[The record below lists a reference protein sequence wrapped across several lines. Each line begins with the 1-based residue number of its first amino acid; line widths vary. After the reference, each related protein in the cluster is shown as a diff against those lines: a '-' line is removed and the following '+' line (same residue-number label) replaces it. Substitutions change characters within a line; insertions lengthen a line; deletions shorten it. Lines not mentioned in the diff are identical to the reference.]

1 MSQLISS
8 QYQFGGSLPV
18 DAPTY
23 VVRQADEDLY
33 EALKAGEFCYVLNSR
48 QMGKSSLRVR
58 AMAKLQAE
66 GIRCAEIDITMI
78 GSEQVTPEEWYEG
91 IVSYLVSEFDLEVNE
106 ETWWRDRCHL
116 SLVQRLSKFIDEVLL
131 AELSQ
136 SIVIFVD
143 EIDNVLSLNFLIDD
157 FFALIRACYNQR
169 VDKPAY
175 KRLTFALLGVAT
187 PPNLIQDKT
196 RTPFNIGRS
205 IQLNGFQSHEAQP
218 LVQGLVGKVSN
229 PEVVI
234 EEVLYWTG
242 GQPFLTQKLCHLISI
257 SSPSLVTSREAKSI
271 EDLVRSQITDENWEA
286 TDEPEHLRTI
296 RDRILSKKRLTIGI
310 LALYQQILQKGK
322 VAVDHSPEQIELRLS
337 GLVVNQDGKLRL
349 YNRIYESIF
358 DQIWVDEVLSNLR
371 PYAKALDAWRA
382 SNYQDESQLLQGQQ
396 LESAL
401 AWAAHKSLSY
411 LDYQFLAAS
420 QELKKLEAERKAKQ
434 ILTEAR
440 QKAERQIRT
449 GSTILVMSSIGSIA
463 AVGLVVNA
471 SLRSQWSEIKSL
483 NSSSETLHSFNRL
496 PEALLL
502 SVKAGKQLQG
512 AIIGVPNELKAETAS
527 TLQRVIN
534 TTQNRLEGHT
544 GEVYNVNFSPDGQI
558 IASASEDKTVK
569 LWNREGKEL
578 KPLEGHSD
586 RVWSVSFS
594 HNSQTIATASWDNTV
609 KLWDRKGNVIDP
621 PLKEHTDWV
630 FSVSFSPD
638 DQTLASVSRDR
649 KVILWDLGKK
659 DIKQQW
665 NSKHKDHVV
674 DVSFSPNG
682 KIIATASDDGTV
694 KLWNQNGTLLRTLE
708 EHSNQVNSV
717 SFSPDG
723 KTIATASDDDTVKLW
738 NQNGTLLRTLKGHS
752 ERVMSASFS
761 ADGQTIATAS
771 FDKTVKLWKLDGTLL
786 KTLQGHDDWVWDASF
801 SPDGRTLASASR
813 DRTIRLWPL
822 DSSELLPELTELLV
836 RGCQL
841 LHDHWK
847 NEPNV
852 QESDRRLCDGIASEK
867 GFDTKIF

>member
-1 MSQLISS
+1 MH
-8 QYQFGGSLPV
+8 
-18 DAPTY
+18 
-23 VVRQADEDLY
+23 R
-33 EALKAGEFCYVLNSR
+33 
-48 QMGKSSLRVR
+48 
-58 AMAKLQAE
+58 LQAE
-66 GIRCAEIDITMI
+66 GITCAEIDLAGI
-78 GSEQVTPEEWYEG
+78 GSQNVTAEQWYGG
-91 IVSYLVSEFDLEVNE
+91 IIQELVSSLELKINRR
-106 ETWWRDRCHL
+106 TWWRDHDDL
-116 SLVQRLSKFIDEVLL
+116 SPVQRFNEFIEKVLL
-131 AELSQ
+131 AACSQ
-136 SIVIFVD
+136 HIVIFID
-143 EIDNVLSLNFLIDD
+143 EIDNVLRFNFKDD
-157 FFALIRACYNQR
+157 FFAVIRSCYNKR
-169 VDKPAY
+169 ADKPEY
-175 KRLTFALLGVAT
+175 KCLTFALLGVAT
-187 PPNLIQDKT
+187 PSDLIQDKN
-196 RTPFNIGRS
+196 RTPFNIGRA
-205 IQLNGFQSHEAQP
+205 IELHGFQLPEAQP
-218 LVQGLVGKVSN
+218 LAKGLSMKVSN
-229 PEVVI
+229 PQAVLT
-234 EEVLYWTG
+234 EVLTWTG
-242 GQPFLTQKLCHLISI
+242 GQPFLTQKLCKLVLT
-257 SSPSLVTSREAKSI
+257 SPLFVRAGDEAKWV
-271 EDLVRSQITDENWEA
+271 EDLVRLQVIEHWEA
-286 TDEPEHLRTI
+286 NDDPEHLKTI
-296 RDRILSKKRLTIGI
+296 RDRILSKKQLTIGI
-310 LALYQQILQKGK
+310 LALYQQILQQSE
-322 VAVDHSPEQIELRLS
+322 VAVDYSPEQMELRLS
-337 GLVVNQDGKLRL
+337 GLVVKQEGKLRV
-349 YNRIYESIF
+349 YNRIYKSVF
-358 DQIWVDEVLSNLR
+358 NQIWVDEVLSNLR

-401 AWAAHKSLSY
+401 AWAARKSLSY

-544 GEVYNVNFSPDGQI
+544 GEVYSVNFSPDGQI

-594 HNSQTIATASWDNTV
+594 HNSQMIATASWDKTI
-609 KLWDRKGNVIDP
+609 KLWNRKGKVIAT
-621 PLKEHTDWV
+621 LEGHNDWV

-638 DQTLASVSRDR
+638 EQMIASVSRDR
-649 KVILWDLGKK
+649 KVILWGLDDKE
-659 DIKQQW
+659 IKRQW
-665 NSKHKDHVV
+665 NSKHENNVV
-674 DVSFSPNG
+674 DVSF
-682 KIIATASDDGTV
+682 
-694 KLWNQNGTLLRTLE
+694 R
-708 EHSNQVNSV
+708 
-717 SFSPDG
+717 PDG
-723 KTIATASDDDTVKLW
+723 KTIATASDDGTAKLW

-771 FDKTVKLWKLDGTLL
+771 FDKTVKLWKLDSTLL
-786 KTLQGHDDWVWDASF
+786 KTLQGHDDWVWDANF
-801 SPDGRTLASASR
+801 SPDGGTLASASR
-813 DRTIRLWPL
+813 DRTIRLRPL
-822 DSSELLPELTELLV
+822 DSSELSPEITELLV

-841 LHDHWK
+841 LHDYWK
-847 NEPNV
+847 TKPTNV

-867 GFDTKIF
+867 GFDTKIW